1 MAITLLDPL
10 SAGNAVRVYITPPPA
25 AVTWRVLRRTADAF
39 TDQADPGAVLVLDGD
54 DNVVVDTVALVNG
67 TSYFYKA
74 YFLIARAWVASPSM
88 QITPDATYGGDDV
101 NPARILRD
109 RLEAG
114 LKIEVQRGAL
124 IAESGRIKVHTGP
137 YQREETIQ
145 FPLMFV
151 HQDSQTISD
160 RFVGE
165 DVVGSERDLDG
176 SYFNGDGVLARFV
189 LNLGVVARNLDER
202 EAMRRALQR
211 ILLANLAVF
220 AAAGI
225 IMPEWTMTDS
235 EDLQAQGAPLF
246 MSGGQFTC
254 VAVSWTGRRVPQIGS
269 VVVTAGT
276 FNMEPA
282 AHG

>member
-1 MAITLLDPL
+1 MAVTLLDPL
-10 SAGNAVRVYITPPPA
+10 AAGNAVRVFITPPTG
-25 AVTWRVLRRTADAF
+25 AVRWRVLRRTADAF

-54 DNVVVDTVALVNG
+54 DNVVVDTVAVVNG
-67 TSYFYKA
+67 TPYFYKA
-74 YFLIARAWVASPSM
+74 FSLVAGAWVASPAM
-88 QITPDATYGGDDV
+88 QVTPLATYAGDEV

-114 LKIEVQRGAL
+114 LKVEVQRGAL
-124 IAESGRIKVHTGP
+124 IAESGRIRVHTGP
-137 YQREETIQ
+137 YQREDQIS

-165 DVVGSERDLDG
+165 DVTGPDQDEGG
-176 SYFNGDGVLARFV
+176 SYFDGDGVMARFV
-189 LNLGVVARNLDER
+189 INVGLVARNLDER

-211 ILLANLAVF
+211 ILLVNLAVF

-225 IMPEWTMTDS
+225 ITPEWTLTDS

-254 VAVSWTGRRVPQIGS
+254 LAVSFAGRRTAPIGS
-269 VVVTAGT
+269 VRVTADT

-282 AHG
+282 HG

>member
-10 SAGNAVRVYITPPPA
+10 AAGSAVRVFITPPRG
-25 AVTWRVLRRTADAF
+25 AVQWRVLRRTADVF
-39 TDQADPGAVLVLDGD
+39 TDQADTGAVLVLDGD

-67 TSYFYKA
+67 TPYFYKA
-74 YFLIARAWVASPSM
+74 WFFVGRAWVASPSM
-88 QITPDATYGGDDV
+88 QVTPEATYAGDAV

-109 RLEAG
+109 RIEAG
-114 LKIEVQRGAL
+114 LKVEVQRGAL
-124 IAESGRIKVHTGP
+124 IAESGRIRVHTGP
-137 YQREETIQ
+137 YQREDQIQ

-165 DVVGSERDLDG
+165 DVFGSGQDANG
-176 SYFNGDGVLARFV
+176 SYFGGDGVLARFV
-189 LNLGVVARNLDER
+189 INMGIVARNVDER

-211 ILLANLAVF
+211 ILLVNLPVL

-225 IMPEWTMTDS
+225 ITPEWTLTDS
-235 EDLQAQGAPLF
+235 EDLQAQSAPLF

-254 VAVSWTGRRVPQIGS
+254 LAVSYAERRVAPIRS
-269 VVVTAGT
+269 VVVTADT
-276 FNMEPA
+276 FNMEPIN
-282 AHG
+282 G